1 MNPNLYNPDSRR
13 DIPAVRRI
21 NDSTP
26 RISDNVQIVDHGKA
40 ANDWKDSGA
49 YNKDVDGQFKYT
61 DKNWQAGFNEAART
75 GKPVVVVFGS
85 EKTSHTKSLIDGPTK
100 GSRDG
105 GNDAVY
111 IFVDK
116 NRVDKS
122 TELGQYAEKNVGN
135 DPDMAYTG
143 IFALTPDQDGQPHLG
158 KLVANTWGARGEIS
172 SVIKDQLQ
180 YAQRRMDEN
189 KGKFKVPDAVEP
201 ETKKE
206 DGDAPEE
213 KPEVKD
219 KPEQNDKP
227 KSPELTALEHLNQ
240 QREDIFGSI
249 VAGRNENVGADSDY
263 REAVERMLKFK
274 IGEGEHVGL
283 TKDQRQQLFDKAV
296 ETADQVDPKE
306 TAMVKQFLDRELEEE
321 KKKGDGADKSKVDN
335 LTNYRATIDHMD
347 IADGIT
353 RFERGLFHLNE
364 GDLEDG
370 VKDIKDAFERHPELA
385 KQPSYIDRMAKTIYA
400 GDELDKAFPDLKL
413 KERQQE
419 LEKEKGETPEKTPEK
434 EPEKEPE
441 KQPEKEPEK
450 TPEKEPEKVE
460 VKEPEVKDSD
470 EDLASIEHLKE
481 AQGRIKEA
489 LGKIQGANTY
499 EARLAVY
506 DSAIAAADAVDQGDL
521 SRVTA
526 LFQKS
531 LAEEQ
536 AKSDADPN
544 TINGIKNNI
553 EGLGRLGAADGYLRV
568 NKGLFEMSQGQDPAA
583 ADRGMQSIA
592 EGARRHPELMEN
604 AEIAGPVVEMAKAKG
619 VPADRLR
626 ELLPYKGVSQMMEKA
641 AYPEVAKEP
650 ESPSDNKVEKTPAK
664 TRFEKVDSLAKLN
677 EAIEAAHESGR
688 PLIMDFRADW
698 CGPCQM
704 AEKAAW
710 STEPVQKAIDKNAIF
725 AQVDLTNSPKELE
738 SLVSEMKVE
747 ALPANVMVS
756 TYEKPD
762 GSIGLKEVA
771 RTGEDF
777 GKGIAQIGEARKLLA
792 LAKTSA
798 NQALVDKAEHDLADL
813 VIRFIEGGAR

>member
-1 MNPNLYNPDSRR
+1 MNPNLYNPDPRQ

-61 DKNWQAGFNEAART
+61 DKNWQEGFNEAARS

-180 YAQRRMDEN
+180 YAQRRMDQN

-201 ETKKE
+201 ETKKN

-296 ETADQVDPKE
+296 ETSDQVDPKE

-321 KKKGDGADKSKVDN
+321 RKKGDGADKSKVDN

-419 LEKEKGETPEKTPEK
+419 LEKEKAETPEKTPENT
-434 EPEKEPE
+434 PEKQPE

-460 VKEPEVKDSD
+460 VKEPAVKDSD

-544 TINGIKNNI
+544 TISGIKNNI

-568 NKGLFEMSQGQDPAA
+568 NKGLFEMSQGQDPDS

-619 VPADRLR
+619 VSADRLR

-650 ESPSDNKVEKTPAK
+650 ESPSDHKVEKTPEK
-664 TRFEKVDSLAKLN
+664 TRFEKIDSLAKLN

-710 STEPVQKAIDKNAIF
+710 NTEPVQKAIDKNAIF
-725 AQVDLTNSPKELE
+725 AQIDLTNSPEELE
-738 SLVSEMKVE
+738 PIASEMKVKS
-747 ALPANVMVS
+747 LPANVMVR

-771 RTGEDF
+771 RTGEEF
-777 GKGIAQIGEARKLLA
+777 GRGIAVIGEARKLLA
-792 LAKTSA
+792 QAKISA
-798 NQALVDKAEHDLADL
+798 NQALVDKAEHELADL
-813 VIRFIEGGAR
+813 VIRFIEDGAR

>member
-1 MNPNLYNPDSRR
+1 
-13 DIPAVRRI
+13 
-21 NDSTP
+21 
-26 RISDNVQIVDHGKA
+26 
-40 ANDWKDSGA
+40 
-49 YNKDVDGQFKYT
+49 
-61 DKNWQAGFNEAART
+61 
-75 GKPVVVVFGS
+75 
-85 EKTSHTKSLIDGPTK
+85 
-100 GSRDG
+100 
-105 GNDAVY
+105 
-111 IFVDK
+111 
-116 NRVDKS
+116 
-122 TELGQYAEKNVGN
+122 
-135 DPDMAYTG
+135 
-143 IFALTPDQDGQPHLG
+143 
-158 KLVANTWGARGEIS
+158 
-172 SVIKDQLQ
+172 
-180 YAQRRMDEN
+180 
-189 KGKFKVPDAVEP
+189 
-201 ETKKE
+201 
-206 DGDAPEE
+206 
-213 KPEVKD
+213 
-219 KPEQNDKP
+219 
-227 KSPELTALEHLNQ
+227 
-240 QREDIFGSI
+240 
-249 VAGRNENVGADSDY
+249 
-263 REAVERMLKFK
+263 MLKFK

-296 ETADQVDPKE
+296 ETSDQVDPKE

-321 KKKGDGADKSKVDN
+321 RKKGDGADKSKVDN

-419 LEKEKGETPEKTPEK
+419 LEKEKAETPEKTPENT
-434 EPEKEPE
+434 PEKQPE

-544 TINGIKNNI
+544 TISGIKNNI

-568 NKGLFEMSQGQDPAA
+568 NKGLFEMSQGQDPDS

-592 EGARRHPELMEN
+592 EGARR
-604 AEIAGPVVEMAKAKG
+604 
-619 VPADRLR
+619 R
-626 ELLPYKGVSQMMEKA
+626 
-641 AYPEVAKEP
+641 
-650 ESPSDNKVEKTPAK
+650 
-664 TRFEKVDSLAKLN
+664 
-677 EAIEAAHESGR
+677 
-688 PLIMDFRADW
+688 
-698 CGPCQM
+698 
-704 AEKAAW
+704 
-710 STEPVQKAIDKNAIF
+710 
-725 AQVDLTNSPKELE
+725 QVNGKRRDC
-738 SLVSEMKVE
+738 
-747 ALPANVMVS
+747 
-756 TYEKPD
+756 
-762 GSIGLKEVA
+762 
-771 RTGEDF
+771 RTGGRDA
-777 GKGIAQIGEARKLLA
+777 G
-792 LAKTSA
+792 
-798 NQALVDKAEHDLADL
+798 
-813 VIRFIEGGAR
+813 